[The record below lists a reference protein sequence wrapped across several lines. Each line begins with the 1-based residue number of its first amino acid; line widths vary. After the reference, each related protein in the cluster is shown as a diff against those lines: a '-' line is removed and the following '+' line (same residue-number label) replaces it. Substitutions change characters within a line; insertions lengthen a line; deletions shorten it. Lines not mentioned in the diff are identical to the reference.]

1 MRVVMLWHL
10 HQPDY
15 RVDGRFTRPWVYLHA
30 LSGYTDMAAQ
40 LESSAG
46 MRAVVNLTPVLLD
59 QLDDYSGRLAAWRR
73 DGRPI
78 GDALLDALVEL
89 PPAGPARAAV
99 VRTCLTALDGPR
111 ARRHARYREHAEAA
125 SRQAPEALPDG
136 PFADLLVWFHLAW
149 LGPTLR
155 TGDARAGALFERESR
170 LDRGDRHSLLELIA
184 DAVAR
189 VIPRWRALG
198 GEPRIEIATSPFYH
212 PLSPLLLDFGAAL
225 DRAPAAELP
234 SAPYPGGEARLS
246 WQLGA
251 GIARFESLLGLR
263 PAGCWPPEAGLS
275 DGTLRQF
282 VAAGFEWTAGS
293 QSVLDATLVHHD
305 TATREPY
312 RLFRSADAGI
322 CCAFRDDRLSDRIGF
337 EYQHWQPAD
346 AARDLVQHLEA
357 IAREP
362 GRDLALIALDG
373 ENPWEYYADEGDG
386 FLRDLYQALSAHPLL
401 RPATMRDC
409 VREFGPHATPL
420 PRLRAG
426 SWVHGELLTWVGHPE
441 KNRAWELLI
450 EAKRRFDASG
460 RSDPPLL
467 HLLGTCEG
475 SDWFWWP
482 GVHNPSAA
490 VAQFDELYR
499 AKLASLYRGLGLS
512 PPESLAQAFA
522 TGVGHEVAAGGT
534 MQRST

>member
-30 LSGYTDMAAQ
+30 LSGYTDMAAR
-40 LESSAG
+40 LESNPA

-59 QLDDYSGRLAAWRR
+59 QLDDYAGRLAAWRR

-78 GDALLDALVEL
+78 GDALLDALAEL

-99 VRTCLTALDGPR
+99 VRTCLTALHGPR
-111 ARRHARYREHAEAA
+111 ARRHAHYREHAEAA
-125 SRQAPEALPDG
+125 SRQAPETLPDG
-136 PFADLLVWFHLAW
+136 QFADLLVWFHLAW

-155 TGDARAGALFERESR
+155 AGDARAGALFKRESR
-170 LDRGDRHSLLELIA
+170 LDRADRYALLELIA
-184 DAVAR
+184 DAVAQ

-198 GEPRIEIATSPFYH
+198 GEPRVELATSPFYH

-234 SAPYPGGEARLS
+234 SAPYSGGEARLS
-246 WQLGA
+246 WQLSE
-251 GIARFESLLGLR
+251 GIARFQSLLQSR

-275 DGTLRQF
+275 EGTLRQLA
-282 VAAGFEWTAGS
+282 AAGFEWTAGS
-293 QSVLDATLVHHD
+293 QSVLDATLVYHD
-305 TATREPY
+305 TAAREPY

-322 CCAFRDDRLSDRIGF
+322 CCAFRDDGLSDRIGF

-346 AARDLVQHLEA
+346 AARDLVQQLEA

-386 FLRDLYQALSAHPLL
+386 FLRDLYGALGAHPLL
-401 RPATMRDC
+401 RPATMQDC
-409 VREFGPHATPL
+409 VRELGPHATPL

-460 RSDPPLL
+460 RTDPALL

-482 GVHNPSAA
+482 GIHNPSAA

-512 PPESLAQAFA
+512 PPESLAQPFA